1 MLLLNGD
8 CIEQMQKLKDEG
20 KLVDSVVTDPPYH
33 LTSIVERYGKDGSA
47 PAKDKDG
54 LYQRQARGFMGKE
67 WDGGDIA
74 FRTDTWKL
82 AYDLLKPGGYLLAFS
97 ASRNYHRMAVAIE
110 DAGFEIR
117 DQIMWIYGSGFPKS
131 LNIGKAID
139 KRLGNEREVVGE
151 VRAGKNAL
159 GQDSGWNKH
168 NNRTEIEVT
177 KGNSEYEGW
186 GTALKPAHEPIVM
199 ARKPLEGSNIDNVLK
214 YGTGAINIDGCRIET
229 DPEVDDMLREV
240 ERVQRD
246 ENNVWSNENS
256 GFKNENNNLTGVRK
270 DGRYPANVM
279 HDGSDVVKEIFPQT
293 SKSVST
299 KRTRKTIGSFGMPN
313 DTTPEYDDE
322 GTAARYFY
330 CPKTSA
336 EERNRGLES
345 FTAKPMAWGNQ
356 AKAELKRGNLDF
368 KGKGTAYKDRGLFE
382 HNRNQEKGDGSKHNK
397 VALRLNTHPTVKPQ
411 ELMKY
416 LCRLVTPKGGV
427 VLDPFMGS
435 GSTGMAAKDEGF
447 DFIGIEKEQE
457 YFEIAEARIK
467 VSSPLMEFM

>member
-20 KLVDSVVTDPPYH
+20 KQIDSVVTDPPYH

-139 KRLGNEREVVGE
+139 KRNGVQGDVIGTRKVTSSDI
-151 VRAGKNAL
+151 
-159 GQDSGWNKH
+159 GQNSGWNH
-168 NNRTEIEVT
+168 LNTDRGDYEYREIM
-177 KGNSEYEGW
+177 NEYEGW

-199 ARKPLEGSNIDNVLK
+199 ARKPLSEKSIVENVLK
-214 YGTGAINIDGCRIET
+214 HRTGGINIDGCRIQG
-229 DPEVDDMLREV
+229 DDTGG
-240 ERVQRD
+240 ERKITTRKSRD
-246 ENNVWSNENS
+246 ENNVWTDDNS
-256 GFKNENNNLTGVRK
+256 GMKQEENHFADADPK
-270 DGRYPANVM
+270 GRYPANVM
-279 HDGSDVVKEIFPQT
+279 HDGSDVVQDIFPQT

-368 KGKGTAYKDRGLFE
+368 KG
-382 HNRNQEKGDGSKHNK
+382 NQGDGSKHNK
-397 VALRLNTHPTVKPQ
+397 VAMRLNTHPTVKPQ

-447 DFIGIEKEQE
+447 DFIGIEKEKE

>member
-20 KLVDSVVTDPPYH
+20 KQIDSVVTDPPYH

-47 PAKDKDG
+47 PAKDRDG

-131 LNIGKAID
+131 LNIGKAVD
-139 KRLGNEREVVGE
+139 KKLGNEREVIGQNSDILKKQAKDLRE
-151 VRAGKNAL
+151 GKRKIL
-159 GQDSGWNKH
+159 DSLNSGAPDR
-168 NNRTEIEVT
+168 NNGFLNVSADIT
-177 KGNSEYEGW
+177 KGNSEWEGW

-199 ARKPLEGSNIDNVLK
+199 ARKPLEGSNVNNVLK
-214 YGTGAINIDGCRIET
+214 YGTGGINIDACRIET

-246 ENNVWSNENS
+246 ENNVWSNKNS
-256 GFKNENNNLTGVRK
+256 GFKNENNNLTGVRE
-270 DGRYPANVM
+270 DGRYPANVI
-279 HDGSDVVKEIFPQT
+279 HDGLQEDW
-293 SKSVST
+293 
-299 KRTRKTIGSFGMPN
+299 
-313 DTTPEYDDE
+313 
-322 GTAARYFY
+322 ARYFY
-330 CPKTSA
+330 CPKTSSA
-336 EERNRGLES
+336 ERNRGLDNFDTKKMGMS
-345 FTAKPMAWGNQ
+345 GGAQ
-356 AKAELKRGNLDF
+356 S
-368 KGKGTAYKDRGLFE
+368 
-382 HNRNQEKGDGSKHNK
+382 KGDGYDKGQGIGLNRVIERK
-397 VALRLNTHPTVKPQ
+397 NTHPTVKPQ

-447 DFIGIEKEQE
+447 DFIGIEKEKE